1 MHILQTQYII
11 KTDGDSEENQ
21 YWSNEGIVGYSFSD
35 DEKFSKI
42 LRKN

>member
-11 KTDGDSEENQ
+11 KTDGDSAENE
-21 YWSNEGIVGYSFSD
+21 YWLNEGMVGYSFSD
-35 DEKFSKI
+35 DEKFLKI